1 MWAWKIFLFY
11 YVTDFWD
18 FFLESNLDLIAVN
31 AEFSAKFHSFSLRHI
46 EATSF
51 LAKCEWISPSNSIC
65 RWRYNSNRFNL
76 LSSLKMNLKID
87 NGIHT
92 YGKVWPSNP
101 NHRIGVRVVVRVGV
115 RVGVRIEFTVN
126 TRRTYFSEKNKILVG
141 PRYGAFLFFQVIIL
155 FEWK

>member
-1 MWAWKIFLFY
+1 MLLLTLKSGRCDDAFSGRSIGEIFNISIAFDRW
-11 YVTDFWD
+11 VTIGRTILRFFLLDNRINVIPICESEKYFFRWFSE

-76 LSSLKMNLKID
+76 LSSLKN
-87 NGIHT
+87 
-92 YGKVWPSNP
+92 
-101 NHRIGVRVVVRVGV
+101 
-115 RVGVRIEFTVN
+115 EFEN
-126 TRRTYFSEKNKILVG
+126 
-141 PRYGAFLFFQVIIL
+141 
-155 FEWK
+155 WKWYP